1 MKRKLYLLNAVMALA
16 VSGIMAACD
25 DPIKP
30 EEPKEEPKFVIEES
44 SISDVSHEGATLMV
58 GYYVQNPAE
67 GASIVF
73 DTDGIDWAGDVSAST
88 DGMITIEILPNESEE
103 PRTGEIVAS
112 YVYVFNDEEKSQQ
125 QSILISQ
132 QGAPYV
138 VPFAI
143 AIDEK
148 GITHESV
155 MATVEPSDI
164 EMTYIVMSVEKEV
177 FDIQIG
183 SEDVL
188 FTQILNQ
195 YVSVAAGEGV
205 SLEEFFENH
214 DILKTGKSDVMIT
227 GLIPETGYYL
237 FAVGI
242 SPSGMQLSDF
252 VFVEFVT
259 LEEPVIETG
268 FEFEVNLEG
277 TSGSIKVTPSDEELY
292 FYSDV
297 IACNVFDETIMYW
310 DDYARELIGQSLDT
324 YMNAGYTIEEAIDR
338 ICYKGTSYVE
348 FWFLTPLSDYYVY
361 AFAVSLD
368 GEVISD
374 VFTDVFTTG
383 EES

>member
-16 VSGIMAACD
+16 VSGIMAGCD

-164 EMTYIVMSVEKEV
+164 GMTYIVMSVEKEV

>member
-16 VSGIMAACD
+16 VSGIMAGCD

-88 DGMITIEILPNESEE
+88 DGMITIEIFPNESEE
-103 PRTGEIVAS
+103 PRTGEIVVS